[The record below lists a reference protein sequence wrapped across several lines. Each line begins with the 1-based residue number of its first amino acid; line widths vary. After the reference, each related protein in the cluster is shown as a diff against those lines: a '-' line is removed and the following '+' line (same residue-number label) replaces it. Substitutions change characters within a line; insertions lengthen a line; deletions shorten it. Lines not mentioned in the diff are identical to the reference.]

1 MTETLK
7 FTEPNEAGSSEMVP
21 EPSFEAGLK
30 ELEDIVT
37 KMEAGQ
43 VSLDEAVKLYE
54 RGMLLQKR
62 CQKQLEDARLR
73 IEKIA
78 VSHEGELTLEPF
90 EDMDTSAG
98 S

>member
-1 MTETLK
+1 MSNTLK
-7 FTEPNEAGSSEMVP
+7 LTDPDTPNVSQDL
-21 EPSFEAGLK
+21 SFEAGLK

-43 VSLDEAVKLYE
+43 VSLDDAVSLYE
-54 RGMLLQKR
+54 RGMALQKR

-78 VSHEGELTLEPF
+78 VNSEGGLTLEPF
-90 EDMDTSAG
+90 EDVETPTS
-98 S
+98 